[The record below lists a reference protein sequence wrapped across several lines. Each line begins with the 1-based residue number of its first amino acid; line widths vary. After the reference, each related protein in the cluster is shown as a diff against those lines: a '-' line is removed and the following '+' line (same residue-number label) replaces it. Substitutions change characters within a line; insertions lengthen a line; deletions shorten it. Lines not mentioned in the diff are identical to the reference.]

1 MSEIFQLFFHYA
13 NALWRRRWVA
23 LLCAWL
29 VAVPGWL
36 MVASMPSIYES
47 SSRIYVDTSSVLQ
60 PLLRGIAIQTDLQS
74 QVQLMK
80 QTLLSRPNLME
91 IARKTDYDLTATSEA
106 QMEALISRLQ
116 SQISIAS
123 NRQDVFFISAEDTNP
138 QRAHDLVQALLTLFV
153 EGNLGQ
159 TRKDFDTAEGFIER
173 QIAEYEAR
181 LEEAEDKLARFKQK
195 HIDVALGQGDYL
207 SRATAATQRK
217 EKLEQDLSVAV
228 AQRNL
233 LAQELKGIPETL
245 PSELANSGPPDNTE
259 FRIVELEATLRELLA
274 QYTDKHPDVVKTQR
288 QLDALL
294 AKQAESREALEK
306 SGAAVGADSEKKAYA
321 TPNPMYNQVK
331 LHLIEVETQI
341 EDLRQRVAT
350 ARAEA
355 DGLAAKAEEVPQ
367 IEAEFQR
374 LNRDYGIIKARYDE
388 LLSRRESASMSRKR
402 DAVGQDV
409 QYRLIDP
416 PIVPRQPVGPDRPLF
431 LTAVLGFSLAAGVG
445 VAFLLVLIDTSFASV
460 ADLRSHTGLP
470 VFGSVTD
477 TRKRVVRR
485 LASTTML
492 GAGFMALIGVFGLLV
507 IMERQYGL
515 DTIVGAGFGPDLVN
529 KGAGLVVQKA
539 SELLNWVRSSARS

>member
-29 VAVPGWL
+29 VAIPGWL

-60 PLLRGIAIQTDLQS
+60 PLLRGIAIQSDLQS

-91 IARKTDYDLTATSEA
+91 VARKTDYDLTATSEA

-123 NRQDVFFISAEDTNP
+123 NRQDVFFISAEDTSP

-181 LEEAEDKLARFKQK
+181 LEQAEDKLARFKQK
-195 HIDVALGQGDYL
+195 NIDVALGQGDYL

-217 EKLEQDLSVAV
+217 ERLEQDLSVAV

-233 LAQELKGIPETL
+233 LNQELNGIPETL

-274 QYTDKHPDVVKTQR
+274 QYTDKHPDVVKTRR

-294 AKQAESREALEK
+294 AKQTESREALEK
-306 SGAAVGADSEKKAYA
+306 SGAAVGAESEKKAYA
-321 TPNPMYNQVK
+321 TPTPC
-331 LHLIEVETQI
+331 
-341 EDLRQRVAT
+341 
-350 ARAEA
+350 
-355 DGLAAKAEEVPQ
+355 
-367 IEAEFQR
+367 
-374 LNRDYGIIKARYDE
+374 
-388 LLSRRESASMSRKR
+388 
-402 DAVGQDV
+402 
-409 QYRLIDP
+409 
-416 PIVPRQPVGPDRPLF
+416 
-431 LTAVLGFSLAAGVG
+431 
-445 VAFLLVLIDTSFASV
+445 
-460 ADLRSHTGLP
+460 
-470 VFGSVTD
+470 
-477 TRKRVVRR
+477 
-485 LASTTML
+485 TT
-492 GAGFMALIGVFGLLV
+492 
-507 IMERQYGL
+507 
-515 DTIVGAGFGPDLVN
+515 
-529 KGAGLVVQKA
+529 
-539 SELLNWVRSSARS
+539 RSSCT